1 MNFQEISSALAEL
14 IVNLNNKGW
23 SAATGTNYSFLLD
36 PERQKYWVSISGK
49 DKAYFTPNDF
59 MEVFLDGSVSEA
71 HQHLKPS
78 AENLLHA
85 TIYKLATDA
94 TIVLH
99 SHSAHLTVLSGW
111 LTQKGEKHI
120 KIEGYEVQKAI
131 GSCKTHE
138 AAILLPIFDNTQDME
153 QLSKAIE
160 DRWDECLAAQGFAI
174 AKHGFYTWGK
184 SLPEAKRQLEA
195 YEFLF
200 ECIYKT
206 ILLNK

>member
-1 MNFQEISSALAEL
+1 MNTQDIPATLARL
-14 IVNLNNKGW
+14 IVQFNEKGW
-23 SAATGTNYSFLLD
+23 SAATGTNYSFLID
-36 PERQKYWVSISGK
+36 PERQKYWVSISRK
-49 DKAYFTPNDF
+49 DKSYFTANDF
-59 MEVFLDGSVSEA
+59 MEVFVDGGVSEA

-78 AENLLHA
+78 AENRLHA

-99 SHSAHLTVLSGW
+99 SHSVNLTVLSGW
-111 LTQKGEKHI
+111 MLQKGEKYI

-131 GSCKTHE
+131 GNCKTHE
-138 AAILLPIFDNTQDME
+138 ATILLPIFDNTQDME
-153 QLSKAIE
+153 KLSKAIE
-160 DRWDECLAAQGFAI
+160 ERWDECLAAQGFAI

-184 SLPEAKRQLEA
+184 NLLEAKRQLEA

-200 ECIYKT
+200 DCIYKT